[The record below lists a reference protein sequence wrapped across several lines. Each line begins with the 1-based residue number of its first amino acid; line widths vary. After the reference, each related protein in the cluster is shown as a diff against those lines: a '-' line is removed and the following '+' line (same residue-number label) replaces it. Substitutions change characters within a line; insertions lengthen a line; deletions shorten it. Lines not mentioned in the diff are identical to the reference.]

1 MYDFER
7 IARYDLCVEEEDM
20 YVTMFQ
26 QNPDLITNQH
36 LSKTDNQQ
44 QSENE
49 TDFKI
54 PKNIISKRKKR
65 KNEERDEDKRDQG
78 KNLLSPLTEESS
90 QNSPSDIT
98 TPNVKHTLTN
108 SLITPQ
114 MNESLMQRKL
124 EEVKKAPQKAK
135 AFSPKASSGTEPVRK
150 STRRSISSGTNKKSD
165 VEKETSDSESLSVT
179 PLTESLQSEN
189 EPTASQCSQGDIE
202 ETAKVLCTKKKN
214 LGNANSLRNP
224 EKSTL
229 ERNSFADYKC
239 KATHLEKKINPR
251 QRKRRGQHMVA
262 EKPQDAYSTSSS
274 SESSS
279 SLKENLEKRHKM
291 PKLCKKDQT
300 NIKPPLSANKPER
313 QSRKEQRE
321 IEENSSPKPCKKS
334 KKVKSPVGRMD
345 ADRLISESPNK
356 IDSIQNSPMGESC

>member
-1 MYDFER
+1 M
-7 IARYDLCVEEEDM
+7 
-20 YVTMFQ
+20 
-26 QNPDLITNQH
+26 
-36 LSKTDNQQ
+36 
-44 QSENE
+44 
-49 TDFKI
+49 
-54 PKNIISKRKKR
+54 
-65 KNEERDEDKRDQG
+65 
-78 KNLLSPLTEESS
+78 
-90 QNSPSDIT
+90 
-98 TPNVKHTLTN
+98 
-108 SLITPQ
+108 
-114 MNESLMQRKL
+114 
-124 EEVKKAPQKAK
+124 
-135 AFSPKASSGTEPVRK
+135 
-150 STRRSISSGTNKKSD
+150 
-165 VEKETSDSESLSVT
+165 
-179 PLTESLQSEN
+179 QSEN

-239 KATHLEKKINPR
+239 KATHLEKKINPQ

-313 QSRKEQRE
+313 QSRKKQRE

-356 IDSIQNSPMGESC
+356 IDSIQNSPMGESCLYFNDDLSNDSDNSSTVMDDRKQTNQVIMSAILRMQQAVQCQDTTDTDASSPSLSGINEVCSFISSELLFKLTRHLDNLCNMMGEIMTNETRIQILNL

>member
-54 PKNIISKRKKR
+54 PKNIISKRKR

-135 AFSPKASSGTEPVRK
+135 AFSPKASSGTEPV
-150 STRRSISSGTNKKSD
+150 KK
-165 VEKETSDSESLSVT
+165 
-179 PLTESLQSEN
+179 
-189 EPTASQCSQGDIE
+189 A
-202 ETAKVLCTKKKN
+202 
-214 LGNANSLRNP
+214 P
-224 EKSTL
+224 EK
-229 ERNSFADYKC
+229 A
-239 KATHLEKKINPR
+239 
-251 QRKRRGQHMVA
+251 
-262 EKPQDAYSTSSS
+262 
-274 SESSS
+274 
-279 SLKENLEKRHKM
+279 
-291 PKLCKKDQT
+291 
-300 NIKPPLSANKPER
+300 
-313 QSRKEQRE
+313 
-321 IEENSSPKPCKKS
+321 
-334 KKVKSPVGRMD
+334 
-345 ADRLISESPNK
+345 
-356 IDSIQNSPMGESC
+356 